1 MATVIPPPSKRQK
14 LEAADKAQREAEFA
28 RIPDDL
34 GSVRI
39 QFVDQASGNATGPVV
54 AVPVK
59 DATVKN
65 LETVLNTIQGRVGQ
79 YHLTPPRE
87 RYGSL
92 SNVLK
97 QRRLT
102 RNEFRQGLIRASVLQ
117 FIFLIHSLARFP
129 S

>member
-1 MATVIPPPSKRQK
+1 VNGKILESHQPSTDNDLAFTIAMATVVPPPSKRQK
-14 LEAADKAQREAEFA
+14 LEAADKSQREAEFA

-87 RYGSL
+87 RYGRL
-92 SNVLK
+92 FFRTPKSN
-97 QRRLT
+97 
-102 RNEFRQGLIRASVLQ
+102 I
-117 FIFLIHSLARFP
+117 I
-129 S
+129 